1 MANGEYI
8 GSNSKIIKN
17 LNMFIGT
24 LSEIKSK
31 ETKGQITYLEFLF
44 STDTKE
50 FYLGS
55 RSGKAI
61 CFGTGSA
68 VNEDVIREIV
78 KEASANELQNI
89 KNALSSILSSQIT
102 DEIDSL
108 TSGIKDS
115 MKLLNDNQIKIKEK
129 LDSKQDLLIAGDG
142 IRIENDVISVDT
154 TNNNGSEIIELA
166 INGNNGV
173 LETETLSKI
182 QKCINENKH
191 ITFSISVSEIGI
203 GNALI
208 SNYILNDNVILIS
221 KVILGSNNTS
231 FTKDFTILA
240 LKISLTDGTYVY
252 GGTDVDPATF
262 AERVHT
268 HTITDI
274 TDLNKGMPNGVAS
287 LDENGQIPAE
297 QLPENTTSSFSNAYE
312 TNFVMSFGMGE
323 ESADVGGY
331 ISRCTLNTTEEDFLE
346 PKFQQ
351 AIKNGNDIV
360 ITAETTRTDIDEILT
375 VLPRSFKLTLR
386 NPKTIMGSP
395 EIAIIFIAQC
405 TIPCVYLYQQLTDD
419 TDIFSE
425 IPVNIEIIHIEG
437 NTSCTISYIP
447 IHKGLITGYTG
458 DSINN
463 VAIGKYSYIDGSH
476 TFSGS
481 SVAIGAYSR
490 VNVNGVV
497 SNCGDVAIGGYS
509 EASSQGDGIVSF
521 DGYDENNKAINRYIT
536 IKDPK
541 HILFRHE
548 DMSSD
553 KNEINPTNITSYNN
567 DFPGLDS
574 LNDYIFTE
582 NNSATATNGI
592 INFTDN
598 KNHKVF
604 MFISNDNTTYYVKK
618 VARNGN
624 ELTISLIDD
633 TFSGEGHI
641 WSHK

>member
-55 RSGKAI
+55 RSGKAV
-61 CFGTGSA
+61 CFGTGST

-129 LDSKQDLLIAGDG
+129 LDSKQDLLIAGEG
-142 IRIENDVISVDT
+142 IRIENDVISANT
-154 TNNNGSEIIELA
+154 TNNGREIIELA

-182 QKCINENKH
+182 QKCINENKP

-208 SNYILNDNVILIS
+208 SNYILNDNIILIS

-262 AERVHT
+262 AERDHT
-268 HTITDI
+268 HMITDI

-287 LDENGQIPAE
+287 LDENGQIPSE

-331 ISRCTLNTTEEDFLE
+331 LSSGTLNTTQEDFIE

-360 ITAETTRTDIDEILT
+360 ITAETIRTDIDDILAI
-375 VLPRSFKLTLR
+375 LPRSFKLTLR
-386 NPKTIMGSP
+386 NPKPIMGSS
-395 EIAIIFIAQC
+395 EIAMIFIAQC
-405 TIPCVYLYQQLTDD
+405 TIPCAYLYQIMTDD
-419 TDIFSE
+419 IDLFSE
-425 IPVNIEIIHIEG
+425 IPVNIQVIHMEDTTI
-437 NTSCTISYIP
+437 CMISYIP
-447 IHKGLITGYTG
+447 FPKGLIMGYTG

-463 VAIGKYSYIDGSH
+463 VAIGKYSNIGGSH
-476 TFSGS
+476 TFIGS

-490 VNVNGVV
+490 VNVRGAA
-497 SNCGDVAIGGYS
+497 SNCGNVAIGSYS
-509 EASSQGDGIVSF
+509 EASSQGYGIVSF
-521 DGYDENNKAINRYIT
+521 DGYGENNKAINRYIT

-553 KNEINPTNITSYNN
+553 KNEINPINIASYDN
-567 DFPGLDS
+567 DFKGLDS